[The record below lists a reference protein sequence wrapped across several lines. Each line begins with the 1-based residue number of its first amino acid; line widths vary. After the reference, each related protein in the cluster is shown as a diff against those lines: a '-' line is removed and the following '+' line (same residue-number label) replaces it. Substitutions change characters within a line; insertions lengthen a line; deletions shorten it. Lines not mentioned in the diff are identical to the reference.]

1 MKGFCLMLVL
11 VTACTFFGSAQTN
24 DASTYL
30 ETIGNEFYEISHS
43 SMSYTSAASHGKSA
57 RKVDKRRTDLIN
69 TIKTAEAKI
78 RKMKPF
84 AGDVSL
90 RDTIVSYLVLD
101 RIVMTEDY
109 GKILNMEEIAEQS
122 YDAMEAYLLAK
133 ERAEE
138 KLEAAYD
145 RVGDQ
150 QKIFAAKNNIRL
162 VGGTS
167 KLGKKLEKAGKVL
180 SYYNKI
186 YLMFFKSYKNEAYL
200 MEAINK
206 KDISAMEQ
214 TKNSLLTSSEQDLE
228 KIGPIPAFNGD
239 NSLKTTCQE
248 MLAFYKMEASQKIGE
263 IINFQLKQENFK
275 KMEAALNAKRPAD
288 RTKQDIDNFNKAVN
302 EFNIAVSKMN
312 ALQNELYKKR
322 KTLLDQW
329 NNARENF
336 LDKHV
341 PKHNG

>member
-1 MKGFCLMLVL
+1 MKGFIFLVAL
-11 VTACTFFGSAQTN
+11 VAGSTLYSYAQTHE
-24 DASTYL
+24 AYTYL
-30 ETIGNEFYEISHS
+30 NSIGDEFYEISHS

-69 TIKTAEAKI
+69 TIKAAETKI

-84 AGDVSL
+84 AGDASL
-90 RDTIVSYLVLD
+90 RDSVVSYLILD

-145 RVGDQ
+145 RVSEQ
-150 QKIFAAKNNIRL
+150 QKVFATKNNIK
-162 VGGTS
+162 VVEGTS
-167 KLGKKLEKAGKVL
+167 KLSKKLEKSGKVL
-180 SYYNKI
+180 SYHNKI
-186 YLMFFKSYKNEAYL
+186 YLLFFKSFKNEVYL
-200 MEAINK
+200 MDALDK

-214 TKNSLLTSSEQDLE
+214 NKNSLLASAEQDLE
-228 KIGPIPAFNGD
+228 KIGPITAFNGD
-239 NSLKTTCQE
+239 NSLKLACQQI
-248 MLAFYKMEASQKIGE
+248 LGFYKMEASQKVSE
-263 IINFQLKQENFK
+263 MINFQLKQENFE
-275 KMEAALNAKRPAD
+275 KMKAALDAKRPAD
-288 RTKQDIDNFNKAVN
+288 RTKQDVDSFNKAVN
-302 EFNIAVSKMN
+302 EFNDAVNKIN
-312 ALQNELYKKR
+312 ALHNDLNKKR
-322 KTLLDQW
+322 NTLLDQW
-329 NNARENF
+329 NNASENF